1 MLKRQ
6 VLREMIFD
14 PDFNQM
20 TNFELFGINTPDS
33 KTAST
38 ALLPTKTQVELTHQ
52 LLEMFVEQT
61 RGLKLDILKILRNPV
76 ASLRTDSEGEAVF
89 ASNDTVL

>member
-38 ALLPTKTQVELTHQ
+38 ALLPTKTQVELTH
-52 LLEMFVEQT
+52 
-61 RGLKLDILKILRNPV
+61 
-76 ASLRTDSEGEAVF
+76 
-89 ASNDTVL
+89 